1 MANAVFLNQ
10 ALDGLT
16 ASVSRLGDV
25 IKQRD
30 LVIANQNEKL
40 AEKDQS
46 IERLQADLDAAE
58 ALIHEKDTQLTE
70 GSDAA
75 LNELAV
81 KIDQLND
88 AIAKLSQPHAVAV
101 EPMPEPIYEEVAP
114 EPTEVV
120 EPEMVEETEV
130 EAETE
135 AIAE

>member
-1 MANAVFLNQ
+1 MANAVFLSQ
-10 ALDGLT
+10 ALDGLR
-16 ASVSRLGDV
+16 ASIAHLGDV

-40 AEKDQS
+40 VEKDQL

-88 AIAKLSQPHAVAV
+88 AIAQLSAPSAPVESQPV
-101 EPMPEPIYEEVAP
+101 EK
-114 EPTEVV
+114 PTEVSPVV
-120 EPEMVEETEV
+120 EPAPEVVEV
-130 EAETE
+130 EAEPE
-135 AIAE
+135 VEVEEVAE

>member
-16 ASVSRLGDV
+16 ASVSHLGDA

-30 LVIANQNEKL
+30 LAIANLNEKL

-46 IERLQADLDAAE
+46 IERLQADLEAAE

-75 LNELAV
+75 LNDLAV

-88 AIAKLSQPHAVAV
+88 AIAKLSTPVELQPVA
-101 EPMPEPIYEEVAP
+101 EPTLEPAYEVVAP
-114 EPTEVV
+114 EQPEVV
-120 EPEMVEETEV
+120 EPEMTEEEEV
-130 EAETE
+130 
-135 AIAE
+135 